1 VRLVLALLVV
11 GCRGSHPEGAPAHAG
26 SDVHAAPRFDAAVAE
41 RYERGDGVARD
52 FRAAAKLYAD
62 ACHAG
67 CGDLIACHGLLEL
80 AIANR
85 GVTPTLADL
94 PIAARMCKR
103 GDATACISLG
113 VFPFDKRVAIPEEL
127 PCKPGDHIGCEAAM
141 WMDDRPSFG
150 PHDEPPEPPT
160 ADELRHD
167 MTGPAAQLCTEGVAD
182 GCIHLVGQ
190 CTDRACIDRR
200 AAYLQDAG
208 VDAAP
213 LLAAWQAVDVACNTG
228 DVDACE
234 SAGRPLPK
242 AELCAAGDEEACGH
256 DRIAIIKAMQ
266 AEVATLVTS
275 CRANDHAACYRLAWL
290 TSADCH

>member
-1 VRLVLALLVV
+1 MRFALALLVV
-11 GCRGSHPEGAPAHAG
+11 GCHGSQPVVP
-26 SDVHAAPRFDAAVAE
+26 SRFDPTAAE

-67 CGDLIACHGLLEL
+67 CGDLTACHGLLEL

-85 GVTPTLADL
+85 GITPTLADL

-113 VFPFDKRVAIPEEL
+113 LLGFDKGVAIPKEL
-127 PCKPGDHIGCEAAM
+127 PCKAGDHIGCEAAM
-141 WMDDRPSFG
+141 WMDTRLSLG
-150 PHDEPPEPPT
+150 PHDGPPEPPT
-160 ADELRHD
+160 PDELRHD
-167 MTGPAAQLCTEGVAD
+167 MTGPSAQLCTEGVAD
-182 GCIHLVGQ
+182 GCIHLVGM
-190 CTDRACIDRR
+190 CTDRACIDER
-200 AAYLQDAG
+200 AARLQEAG
-208 VDAAP
+208 VDASP
-213 LLAAWQAVDVACNTG
+213 LRAAWQAVDVACTTG

-242 AELCAAGDEEACGH
+242 AELCAAGDEDACGH
-256 DRIAIIKAMQ
+256 DPGAIIKAMQ

-275 CRANDHAACYRLAWL
+275 CRANDRAACDRLTAL
-290 TSADCH
+290 TASDCK

>member
-1 VRLVLALLVV
+1 MLALLVV
-11 GCRGSHPEGAPAHAG
+11 GCHGSQPVVA
-26 SDVHAAPRFDAAVAE
+26 SRFDPTAAE

-67 CGDLIACHGLLEL
+67 CGDLTACHGLLEL

-85 GVTPTLADL
+85 GITPTLADL

-113 VFPFDKRVAIPEEL
+113 LLGFDRGVAIPKEL

-141 WMDDRPSFG
+141 WMDNRISLAPNDG
-150 PHDEPPEPPT
+150 PPEPLT

-167 MTGPAAQLCTEGVAD
+167 MTGPAAQLCSEGVAG
-182 GCIHLVGQ
+182 GCIDLVGL
-190 CTDRACIDRR
+190 CNDRACIDRR
-200 AAYLQDAG
+200 AAFLHDAG
-208 VDAAP
+208 VDPAP
-213 LLAAWQAVDVACNTG
+213 LRAAWQAVDRACTGG

-234 SAGRPLPK
+234 TAGRPLPK
-242 AELCAAGDEEACGH
+242 AELCTAGDYDACGH
-256 DRIAIIKAMQ
+256 DRVAIIKSMQ
-266 AEVATLVTS
+266 AEVGSLVAS
-275 CRANDHAACYRLAWL
+275 CRSNDGAACDRLTAL
-290 TSADCH
+290 TAADCK